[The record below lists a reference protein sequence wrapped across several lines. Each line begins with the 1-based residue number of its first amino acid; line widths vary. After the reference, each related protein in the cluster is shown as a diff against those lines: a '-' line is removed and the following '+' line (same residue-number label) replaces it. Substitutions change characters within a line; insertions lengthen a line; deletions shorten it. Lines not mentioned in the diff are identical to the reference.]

1 MSQTAEPRTK
11 PGQEELGF
19 DPASLKK
26 KYLAERDKRL
36 RTDGNEQY
44 REIKG
49 DFAHYLDDPYV
60 EPGFTRAPLTDEVE
74 VVVIGGGFG
83 GLLAGAR
90 LREAG
95 VKDLRMIEKGGDYG
109 GTWYWNR
116 YPGAACDIESYI
128 YLPLLE
134 EVGYMPVEKYTR
146 APEILE
152 HSRAIARKFDLYRD
166 VCFQTEVTEMRW
178 DDTISRWIIKT
189 NRNDAMK
196 ARFVVMANGP
206 LHRPKLPGIPGVE
219 TFKGHSF
226 HTSRWDYH
234 YTGGDCHGGLTGLKD
249 KRVGII
255 GTGATAV
262 QCVPHLGTGAK
273 ELFVFQ
279 RTPSSIDVRNDRQ
292 TDPDWAKALEPG
304 WQQKRM
310 DNFNALVSGVPQDVD
325 LVSDGWTDIIG
336 KFLTLMRKQNEAGA
350 SVDLGETLQLADFK
364 KMEQIRARVDAIV
377 RDQKKA
383 AALKPYYNQ
392 FCKRPCFHDQY
403 LDTFNRPNV
412 HLIDTDGKGVE
423 RITEHGVVA
432 NGKEY
437 EIDCL
442 IYATGFEVG
451 TDYTRRSG
459 YQLYGRGGI
468 SLSDKWKDGVST
480 LHGMHSRGFPNVF
493 IMSNSQSG
501 FTANYPHM
509 LNEQSK
515 HLAYIIQ
522 ECLARQVRVV
532 EAGQDAEDAW
542 VQTIISSAIMRQKFQ
557 EECTPGYYNN
567 EGKPSALAARNGFYG
582 HGPIAFAKLLEE
594 WRGEGTLKGL
604 ELNRA

>member
-60 EPGFTRAPLTDEVE
+60 EPGFTRAPLTDDVE

-206 LHRPKLPGIPGVE
+206 LHRPKLPGIAGVE

-262 QCVPHLGTGAK
+262 QCVPHLGAAAK
-273 ELFVFQ
+273 ELYVFQ
-279 RTPSSIDVRNDRQ
+279 RTPSSIDVRNDKP
-292 TDPDWAKALEPG
+292 TDPDWARSLEAG

-364 KMEQIRARVDAIV
+364 KMEQIRARVDQVV
-377 RDQKKA
+377 RDQRKA

-582 HGPIAFAKLLEE
+582 HGPIAFAKLLED

>member
-60 EPGFTRAPLTDEVE
+60 EPGFTRAPLTDDVE

-206 LHRPKLPGIPGVE
+206 LHRPKLPGIAGVE
-219 TFKGHSF
+219 MFKGHSF

-234 YTGGDCHGGLTGLKD
+234 YTGGDCHGGLAGLKD

-262 QCVPHLGTGAK
+262 QCVPHLGAGAK

-582 HGPIAFAKLLEE
+582 HGPIAFAKLLED